1 MSWSPPPGYIVIR
14 RWWDG
19 APADKAEKAAEEV
32 AGYENRLAKLE
43 ADLTLLKWMF
53 AANIA
58 LSLIILGKLLV

>member
-1 MSWSPPPGYIVIR
+1 MALMLGALRDALVTA
-14 RWWDG
+14 G

-43 ADLTLLKWMF
+43 ADLTLLKWMVG
-53 AANIA
+53 ANIA